1 MIKLDEFDGHIV
13 LYCKGWYFQKNVD
26 IDFLVG
32 LRRIW
37 AIRCGYACQ
46 GNDKSADEYIATR
59 LYDIIV
65 QANPNLDLVHFQRRL
80 HSEMDKDYLII
91 YQGLNTLEKLIKFY
105 RSELL
110 CLSIRDAKKVL
121 VKLPKVK
128 KRVFFKII
136 KGNGEY
142 NDYKLIT
149 S

>member
-1 MIKLDEFDGHIV
+1 MIKLEEFDGHIV
-13 LYCKGWYFQKNVD
+13 LYCKGWYFQKKVD

-37 AIRCGYACQ
+37 AIRCGYDYEED
-46 GNDKSADEYIATR
+46 DKSIDQYIANR
-59 LYDIIV
+59 LYKIILET
-65 QANPNLDLVHFQRRL
+65 NPNIDLIDFQIRL
-80 HSEMDKDYLII
+80 HNEMAKDYLST
-91 YQGLNTLEKLIKFY
+91 YQGLNTIEKLIKFY

-110 CLSIRDAKKVL
+110 CLTIVENKKVL
-121 VKLPKVK
+121 IDLPKVK

-136 KGNGEY
+136 KGKGEY

>member
-37 AIRCGYACQ
+37 AIRCGY
-46 GNDKSADEYIATR
+46 DEYIADR
-59 LYDIIV
+59 MFRIIA
-65 QANPNLDLVHFQRRL
+65 QTNPNIDLVHFQRRL
-80 HSEMDKDYLII
+80 HSEMAKDYLST
-91 YQGLNTLEKLIKFY
+91 YQGLNTIEKLIKFY

-110 CLSIRDAKKVL
+110 CLSIRDYKKVL